1 VLSDV
6 VGQDGAV
13 IYLRKFVEGKVQNP
27 LLLVG
32 DEGTGRRFSVMETI
46 REIVAAQRGAS
57 SPDILQL
64 DNGFHPDVM
73 IVSTVEDKELGVE
86 PIREML
92 LKSMSY
98 PVTAPFRFFIV
109 DGVDRMT
116 TAAANAIL
124 KKLEEPPALSRFFML
139 AESFDRVIPTIR
151 SRCGR
156 INYNKLPE
164 SFIVQRISK
173 FEKDPDKALVY
184 SRLGEG
190 SVGRATRYWGSN
202 RLTVRD
208 RVFNMLDSSVQGDV
222 PSAFSIID
230 ELSKELSLALRFLT
244 FLVHDVLI
252 GEVDSSR
259 IVNRDIEEDLTLM
272 RARAKTATWF
282 GLWGNL
288 RRVIERNESAY
299 VNLGFQIKT
308 ALATTFC
315 GG

>member
-46 REIVAAQRGAS
+46 REIVVAQRGVS
-57 SPDILQL
+57 SPDALQL
-64 DNGFHPDVM
+64 ENGFHPDVM
-73 IVSTVEDKELGVE
+73 VVSTVEDKELGVE

-92 LKSMSY
+92 LKTMSY

-116 TAAANAIL
+116 PAAANAIL

-208 RVFNMLDSSVQGDV
+208 RVFNMLDFSVQGDV
-222 PSAFSIID
+222 PSAFSVID

-252 GEVDSSR
+252 GEVDSYR

-272 RARAKTATWF
+272 RARAKPATWI

>member
-1 VLSDV
+1 MLSDV

-46 REIVAAQRGAS
+46 REIVAAQRGVS

-244 FLVHDVLI
+244 FLVHDVLV

>member
-1 VLSDV
+1 MLSDV

-46 REIVAAQRGAS
+46 REIVVAQRGVS
-57 SPDILQL
+57 SPDALQL
-64 DNGFHPDVM
+64 ENGFHPDVM
-73 IVSTVEDKELGVE
+73 VVSTVEDKELGVE

-92 LKSMSY
+92 LKTMSY

-116 TAAANAIL
+116 PAAANAIL

-208 RVFNMLDSSVQGDV
+208 RVFNMLDFSVQGDV
-222 PSAFSIID
+222 PSAFSVID

-252 GEVDSSR
+252 GEVDSYR

-272 RARAKTATWF
+272 RARAKPATWI